1 MRQAAPEASVIP
13 AVASTARSGPRRTLL
28 ILLKYALLGVS
39 LLATAFV
46 SAFVTF
52 SLAIRGNNVT
62 VPDLRGS
69 DLPTANRLLVAADLN
84 LKPEGRRHDAEV
96 PPDHILAQEP
106 SPGAGLK
113 RGRSVRVWVSLGP
126 PQRTTPRIEGESLRS
141 AELILEQ
148 NGFTLGRVAEVNS
161 RLYSPDTIIAQ
172 DPPPYTAVGESAQV
186 AVLVS
191 RGYSGPA
198 YVMPDFIGREISDV
212 LDRIR
217 AASLTVSS
225 IRYQEYPGLA
235 QGLVVRQTPTPGTKV
250 YPRDRIVLY
259 VSKGS

>member
-1 MRQAAPEASVIP
+1 
-13 AVASTARSGPRRTLL
+13 VASQVRSRPRRALL

-39 LLATAFV
+39 LVATAFV

-52 SLAIRGNNVT
+52 SLAIRGGNVS

-69 DLPTANRLLVAADLN
+69 DLLGAGRLLASADLN

-96 PPDHILAQEP
+96 PPDHIVAQEP
-106 SPGAGLK
+106 LPGAGLK
-113 RGRSVRVWVSLGP
+113 RGRSVKVWVSLGP
-126 PQRTTPRIEGESLRS
+126 PERTIPRIEGESLRS
-141 AELILEQ
+141 AQLLLEQ
-148 NGFTLGRVAEVNS
+148 NGFTLGRVSVVSS

-172 DPPPYTAVGESAQV
+172 DPPPYTAVGEPAQV

-191 RGYSGPA
+191 RGYTGPA
-198 YVMPDFIGREISDV
+198 YVMPDFIGREIAEV

-235 QGLVVRQTPTPGTKV
+235 QGLVVRQTPSPGTKI
-250 YPRDRIVLY
+250 YSRDRIVLY